1 MHRHV
6 RSNVAMDNGQAF
18 EVPLPEASRYQVY
31 KARCRGQSH
40 VLLSLLMLLSSLPN
54 LESKL
59 CLVSFCSDLALT
71 SKDGINFRKGVA
83 IDRLVGFQ
91 DLGGKDDFTT
101 KTLEALLLRK
111 GILSEVKRDE
121 EDEDGDY
128 HGNRRRAVKGYQ
140 HQNASP
146 LGILGTSMESEDSAP
161 VQLVNHQSGPV
172 LNLFNRSPR
181 SRAFFTLAPIKYL
194 RQNRH
199 HQMAVRAWES
209 GLVLLLVF
217 GRLTWA
223 EAVRVPVAPL
233 CAAKSVGESVLLR
246 LGETSRCPRDG
257 YESAQ
262 SVDSVRVT
270 ELKDYGLKKSSTS
283 ASAAIDDTLTAYE
296 VLEEYDF
303 PIGLLPQGITG
314 YELEKSTGEFSA
326 YLNSTCTFAISGYEL
341 KYKTTITGVIT
352 SGKLYKLS
360 GISVKVLFLWLNIA
374 EVIRD
379 DDDDEEELEFS
390 VGIASADFPVDGFNE
405 RPRCGCGF
413 DCGDVS
419 GGRTRSRGAIFNL
432 YRVLSDLLD

>member
-1 MHRHV
+1 
-6 RSNVAMDNGQAF
+6 MDKH
-18 EVPLPEASRYQVY
+18 LKS
-31 KARCRGQSH
+31 
-40 VLLSLLMLLSSLPN
+40 
-54 LESKL
+54 L
-59 CLVSFCSDLALT
+59 CLAHLDTKFIKLDAENAPFFIAKLGIKTLPCVILFRLISGSTTPKLLELSFAGNLRMLSVITSLHPNYLVLT

-128 HGNRRRAVKGYQ
+128 HGNRRRANSEQKGL
-140 HQNASP
+140 
-146 LGILGTSMESEDSAP
+146 LGYYSYYVTM
-161 VQLVNHQSGPV
+161 
-172 LNLFNRSPR
+172 
-181 SRAFFTLAPIKYL
+181 T
-194 RQNRH
+194 
-199 HQMAVRAWES
+199 VRAWES

-223 EAVRVPVAPL
+223 EPVRVPVAPL
-233 CAAKSVGESVLLR
+233 CAAKLVGESVFLG
-246 LGETSRCPRDG
+246 LGETSSYTRNE
-257 YESAQ
+257 YESVQ
-262 SVDSVRVT
+262 SVDSVCVKEVLRILSLFLLAK
-270 ELKDYGLKKSSTS
+270 LKDDGLKKSSTS

-296 VLEEYDF
+296 VLEEYGF

-314 YELEKSTGEFSA
+314 YELDKSTGEFSA
-326 YLNSTCTFAISGYEL
+326 YLNSTCTFTISGYEL

-379 DDDDEEELEFS
+379 DDDDDDDKELEFS
-390 VGIASADFPVDGFNE
+390 VGIASADFPVDGFDE
-405 RPRCGCGF
+405 RPQCGCGF
-413 DCGDVS
+413 DCGDIS
-419 GGRTRSRGAIFNL
+419 GGRTRSRWAIFNL